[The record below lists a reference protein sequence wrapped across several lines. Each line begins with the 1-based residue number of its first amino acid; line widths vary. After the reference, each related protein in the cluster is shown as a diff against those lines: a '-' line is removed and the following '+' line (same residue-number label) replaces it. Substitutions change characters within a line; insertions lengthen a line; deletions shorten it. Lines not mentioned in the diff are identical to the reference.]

1 MEMKETVQNQLAS
14 VAKSKKE
21 LKKEENLIN
30 SILYGESRTQV
41 IEKILPVP
49 EVPGISDIPEQNTKE
64 ADIPETEIET
74 ENTRK
79 GGDTEKEKF
88 SEIENP
94 ETDNKSVQTD
104 IGHMEKQPAQNEK

>member
-1 MEMKETVQNQLAS
+1 MAE
-14 VAKSKKE
+14 
-21 LKKEENLIN
+21 
-30 SILYGESRTQV
+30 
-41 IEKILPVP
+41 P
-49 EVPGISDIPEQNTKE
+49 EISEISDIEKQNTK
-64 ADIPETEIET
+64 ETEIET

-104 IGHMEKQPAQNEK
+104 IGHMEKQPAQNEKWEQTEQAR